1 MINSDLKQTEWN
13 AIADSEED
21 YGKQVLR
28 PIGDQDWAELAEDI
42 SKKLRLNVPTYSLL
56 DIGCGNA
63 FLLTY
68 FQSEIGSIT
77 GIDYA
82 PAMIEAAQKNIPG
95 GIFSVGNASSLNFS
109 ADYFDRTLCYSIF
122 HYFRSDDM
130 VFNALDE
137 ICRVTKPGGI
147 ALIGDLL
154 DKDKEQQIK
163 SNSDLLT
170 EAKLSLIK
178 RYSEWRF
185 IDLPRV
191 LEYLETKAKKVEVLE
206 QPKNFKC
213 SYYRKDLRIWF

>member
-1 MINSDLKQTEWN
+1 MRQPDARL
-13 AIADSEED
+13 AADPPRVVS
-21 YGKQVLR
+21 
-28 PIGDQDWAELAEDI
+28 
-42 SKKLRLNVPTYSLL
+42 
-56 DIGCGNA
+56 A
-63 FLLTY
+63 F
-68 FQSEIGSIT
+68 
-77 GIDYA
+77 
-82 PAMIEAAQKNIPG
+82 
-95 GIFSVGNASSLNFS
+95 ASSRTSRLRGFS
-109 ADYFDRTLCYSIF
+109 RRREARVSRETPLRNDPRPAATRDDDR
-122 HYFRSDDM
+122 D
-130 VFNALDE
+130 
-137 ICRVTKPGGI
+137 TKPGGI